1 MKIVRIIAVSACI
14 ALTGM
19 VLGTAALAADPAPA
33 VSQGAPAAPAAG
45 STFRFNRLM
54 KTGVD
59 TNAPPPLD
67 GIHDPGNPGTESLQP
82 PKEAFAD
89 MPKANSGNK
98 VDWVKSLRGGQIAPR
113 SDLVDPNK
121 QKQVMDLDIIRE
133 VKGSMPDVVYP
144 HKQHTEWL
152 DCAQCH
158 PKIFIPK
165 KGANAISMAA
175 ILMGQYCGVCH
186 GKVAFPV
193 SDCTKCHSKPKG
205 ASLGAPAP
213 K

>member
-1 MKIVRIIAVSACI
+1 MNMVRIMALLVGVGLLGVVFGGAAV
-14 ALTGM
+14 M
-19 VLGTAALAADPAPA
+19 AAD
-33 VSQGAPAAPAAG
+33 GDAPAAASPPAG
-45 STFRFNRLM
+45 FRFNRLM
-54 KTGVD
+54 KTGVES
-59 TNAPPPLD
+59 NAPPTLD
-67 GIHDPGNPGTESLQP
+67 GIHDPTNPGTESLQP
-82 PKEAFAD
+82 PKEALAD
-89 MPKANSGNK
+89 LPKGNSGNK
-98 VDWVKSLRGGQIAPR
+98 IDWVKALREGKITPR
-113 SDLVDPNK
+113 SDIADPNK

-158 PKIFIPK
+158 PKIFTPK

-205 ASLGAPAP
+205 SPAAP
-213 K
+213 KE